1 MIETVAKFIRQHGLL
16 KPGERAG
23 VAVSGGA
30 DSVALLRVLL
40 ELRSEL
46 GIVLVVV
53 HFNHKIRGAE
63 SDDDER
69 FVRELAEKI
78 GLSFLRGEG
87 DVPAYSREHGLG
99 MEAAA
104 RKLRYKYFGTLFQ
117 PEEGGTL
124 PMLDKIATAH
134 TQNDQAETVLM
145 RLLRGAGTRGLSGIH
160 TSLADID
167 PEDTDHQLNLGAPR
181 IIRPLLAVTRDEIID
196 YLRSINQPWREDSS
210 NRLLEHTR
218 NRVRHELIPT
228 LEREFNPAITRVL
241 AEHAEIAQAEE
252 EYWNSQVEQV
262 LPAVYATDRN
272 VLKVDSLLKL
282 PLAMQRR
289 VIRTVAER
297 NGLTLDFEHIEAARR
312 LAHGKAGLEPRP
324 RERQVTLPGGVAD
337 LAVRGGVPELMLRLG
352 SLSKVAAKNY
362 EYRLPV
368 PGSVAVPEI
377 GGYIHARLVTVQEE
391 GKTPF
396 QSYNQAQLLNPMTL
410 SAGLTIR
417 NWRHG
422 DRFWPAH
429 TKSPKKVKEL
439 LQKMAETERRS
450 WPVVISG
457 NEIVWMRGFPSPACF
472 SLPAN
477 APASTRGLLIE
488 ESETEN
494 L

>member
-30 DSVALLRVLL
+30 DSVALLRILL

-69 FVRELAEKI
+69 FVRELAEKL
-78 GLSFLRGEG
+78 GLSFLSGED

-117 PEEGGTL
+117 PEEGRTL
-124 PMLDKIATAH
+124 LMLDKIATAH

-160 TSLADID
+160 TSLADMD
-167 PEDTDHQLNLGAPR
+167 PEDTHHKLNLGAPR
-181 IIRPLLAVTRDEIID
+181 IIRPLLAITRGEIID
-196 YLRSINQPWREDSS
+196 YLRSINQSWREDSS

-218 NRVRHELIPT
+218 NRVRHELIPA

-262 LPAVYATDRN
+262 LPAVYAADRN

-282 PLAMQRR
+282 PLALQRR
-289 VIRTVAER
+289 VIRIVAER
-297 NGLTLDFEHIEAARR
+297 NGLTLDFEHIEAVRR
-312 LAHGKAGLEPRP
+312 LAHGKAGLRP
-324 RERQVTLPGGVAD
+324 RQVALPGGAAD
-337 LAVRGGVPELMLRLG
+337 LAVRDGILELILRLG
-352 SLSKVAAKNY
+352 SLSKVAAKDY

-377 GGYIHARLVTVQEE
+377 GRYIRARLVTVQEE

-410 SAGLTIR
+410 SAGLTVR
-417 NWRHG
+417 NWRPG

-457 NEIVWMRGFPSPACF
+457 NQIVWMRGFPSPACF

-488 ESETEN
+488 EVGDRKSVSE
-494 L
+494 